1 MEEFG
6 LDVDDIEYFEV
17 YGIGIVIG
25 DVVEVKFVSK
35 IYCSKVFGN
44 SWVFCIGFV
53 KLNLNYIELVLGLV
67 GFIKV
72 VLMFKNKIFVFI
84 INIIILN
91 FKLKFLEK
99 GIRV

>member
-1 MEEFG
+1 M
-6 LDVDDIEYFEV
+6 
-17 YGIGIVIG
+17 
-25 DVVEVKFVSK
+25 
-35 IYCSKVFGN
+35 
-44 SWVFCIGFV
+44 